1 MTPTPPTPAAP
12 WPLQLPVRDLMAF
25 VQDRGLS
32 QAQDLPAG
40 TAVLAVPAVPA
51 EKSPVLLDVREAWEL
66 QAARFD
72 LPGARSLHIPMGTLP
87 ARLHELDRLQP
98 ILVLCHHG
106 ARSLQCV
113 TFLQRQG
120 FDAAYN
126 VAGGIDAWSREVD
139 GTVPRY

>member
-1 MTPTPPTPAAP
+1 VQALA
-12 WPLQLPVRDLMAF
+12 AF
-25 VQDRGLS
+25 VQDWLLARPG
-32 QAQDLPAG
+32 DLPA
-40 TAVLAVPAVPA
+40 AAPVAAPAA
-51 EKSPVLLDVREAWEL
+51 AAKAPVLLDVREAWEL
-66 QAARFD
+66 QTARFD

-106 ARSLQCV
+106 VRSLQCV

-120 FDAAYN
+120 FGAAYN

>member
-1 MTPTPPTPAAP
+1 MTPTPPTPATS
-12 WPLQLPVRDLMAF
+12 WPVQLPVRDLIAF
-25 VQDRGLS
+25 VQDRVLAPS
-32 QAQDLPAG
+32 HDLPAG
-40 TAVLAVPAVPA
+40 TAVPA
-51 EKSPVLLDVREAWEL
+51 KKGPVLLDVREAWEL
-66 QAARFD
+66 QTARFD

-87 ARLHELDRLQP
+87 ARMHELDRLQP

-120 FDAAYN
+120 FASAYN

-139 GTVPRY
+139 GRVPRY

>member
-12 WPLQLPVRDLMAF
+12 WPVQLPVRDLIAF
-25 VQDRGLS
+25 VQALLPMPVH
-32 QAQDLPAG
+32 DLPTG
-40 TAVLAVPAVPA
+40 TAVPA

-66 QAARFD
+66 QAARLD
-72 LPGARSLHIPMGTLP
+72 LAGARSLHIPMGTLP

-120 FDAAYN
+120 FERAYN